1 VTIFLI
7 FEEIL
12 KINLY
17 IRPAFRTKSEKRF
30 DLKYY
35 LNFMFTERDVQFNL
49 AELASALSHQNVLSG
64 HDGHIKLTDF
74 GLSKEAFEFH
84 EEKASSFCG
93 TV

>member
-1 VTIFLI
+1 
-7 FEEIL
+7 
-12 KINLY
+12 
-17 IRPAFRTKSEKRF
+17 
-30 DLKYY
+30 
-35 LNFMFTERDVQFNL
+35 MFTERDVQFNL

>member
-1 VTIFLI
+1 
-7 FEEIL
+7 
-12 KINLY
+12 
-17 IRPAFRTKSEKRF
+17 
-30 DLKYY
+30 
-35 LNFMFTERDVQFNL
+35 MQFYL
-49 AELASALSHQNVLSG
+49 AELASALSHLHTLGIIYRDLKPENVLLA